1 VITRPV
7 TLVRRTKG
15 APDALGNDT
24 WTTSASTV
32 QGVYVPGTSVE
43 QIQARDSLVVQA
55 SVLLPAGTD
64 LRHLDSVVI
73 DGTTFDVDG
82 EPIDWEHPLTGWRP
96 GVQVN
101 LRRAEG

>member
-1 VITRPV
+1 VITQTV

-32 QGVYVPGTSVE
+32 QGVYVPGTSTE
-43 QIQARDSLVVQA
+43 QIQAKDTLVVQA
-55 SVLLPAGTD
+55 SVLLPAGTS
-64 LRHLDSVVI
+64 LRYVDSVVI
-73 DGTTFDVDG
+73 GGVTFDVDG
-82 EPIDWEHPLTGWRP
+82 EPIDWTHPMTGWRP